1 MQRAAVGP
9 ATDILNNYV
18 MARMMW
24 NVSLDSQELTEE
36 WLAGYDSLYNFNLSR
51 ICFSLLPSA
60 PNYWSTVATCVC
72 PTP

>member
-24 NVSLDSQELTEE
+24 NVSLDSRELTEE
-36 WLAGYDSLYNFNLSR
+36 WLAGYGPLHNRSVAHPF
-51 ICFSLLPSA
+51 LLAAFHSKFTGEQ
-60 PNYWSTVATCVC
+60 YS
-72 PTP
+72 

>member
-24 NVSLDSQELTEE
+24 NVSLDSRELTEE
-36 WLAGYDSLYNFNLSR
+36 WLVGYDSLYN
-51 ICFSLLPSA
+51 
-60 PNYWSTVATCVC
+60 
-72 PTP
+72 